1 VYEDNPVEGD
11 YLCPSPE
18 GTLWT
23 YDSFA
28 RAWDRAVGIANI
40 RLARRL
46 LRLNPLPPRRKAKA
60 REEAKLEVRKRLIVD
75 LQRRDLRRTGMVEL
89 ALCGVP
95 DTQIAALSGHTIE
108 TTRRILD
115 TYIPRRAELAL
126 AAIEK
131 WETSD
136 GTNVIGLHT
145 MPVQQSL
152 ETAIERVMDKSAN
165 RTVNRVRSANLKQAV
180 SL

>member
-1 VYEDNPVEGD
+1 MYEDNPVEGD